1 VLVDR
6 TPTVLYRQH
15 ANNHVG
21 EPRNWLRRGIA
32 ALRRG
37 PGPFMRL
44 LRQHVAMLQA
54 RPELLPE
61 STHRQLAAIAD
72 ALNGSRAARLRA
84 LFLPGLAR
92 QTWLETAVFR
102 VWFLLG

>member
-1 VLVDR
+1 
-6 TPTVLYRQH
+6 VLYRQH

-44 LRQHVAMLQA
+44 LRQHVKTLQA
-54 RPELLPE
+54 RSDLLPDP
-61 STHRQLAAIAD
+61 TRRQLAAIAD
-72 ALNGSRAARLRA
+72 ALNGSRVARLRA

-92 QTWLETAVFR
+92 QTWLETLVFR
-102 VWFLLG
+102 VWFLVG